1 MKKLE
6 FETYERLSGHDE
18 FKEWIKELPRKDRAK
33 MYRVINDTEEFGM
46 LIAQRLKWV
55 KKIDKNLYELRS
67 KVGSNIQRFIY
78 FHVEGT
84 RFVITH
90 GFTKK
95 TDKTPLA
102 QINHAQELKKE
113 WYEYENWWND

>member
-55 KKIDKNLYELRS
+55 K
-67 KVGSNIQRFIY
+67 
-78 FHVEGT
+78 
-84 RFVITH
+84 
-90 GFTKK
+90 
-95 TDKTPLA
+95 
-102 QINHAQELKKE
+102 
-113 WYEYENWWND
+113 NW

>member
-1 MKKLE
+1 MKKIE
-6 FETYERLSGHDE
+6 FETYKRPNGHDE
-18 FKEWIKELPRKDRAK
+18 FSEWIKELPKKDRAK
-33 MYRVINDTEEFGM
+33 MYRVINDIENFGM

-67 KVGSNIQRFIY
+67 KVGSNIQRAIY
-78 FHVEGT
+78 FYVDDT

-95 TDKTPLA
+95 TDKTPLT
-102 QINHAQELKKE
+102 QIKHARDIRK
-113 WYEYENWWND
+113 